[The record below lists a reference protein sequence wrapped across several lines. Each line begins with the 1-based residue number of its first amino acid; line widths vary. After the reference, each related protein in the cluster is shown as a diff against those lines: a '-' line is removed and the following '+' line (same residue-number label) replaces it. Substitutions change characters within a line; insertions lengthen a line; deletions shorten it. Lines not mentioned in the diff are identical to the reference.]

1 MATIGGSLKTMLD
14 WAKEVDPDG
23 NTAQIIEI
31 LDQSNEILTEMLWK
45 EGNLPT
51 GEQTSIR
58 TGLPAATWRLL
69 NVGTPNT
76 KATSAQVTE
85 QVGILTARSQI
96 DKDEAMLNGNTNSYR
111 FNENVAHMEG
121 MSQEMASTLFYGSA
135 ASPEEFVGFSNR
147 YNDLDAANGQNI
159 LDAGGAGSDNSSIW
173 FVGWGPRSVFG
184 VFPKGSSAGLQHEDL
199 GLGDAFDASNNRF
212 RAYMDDYSWKAGLV
226 VKDWRYAVRIA
237 NIDISDLVGQT
248 GTQASTASTAI
259 IKLMSRAID
268 RLPMLTGVNTS
279 FYANRTVLSHLRIA
293 ALDKSNSAV
302 TIEPA
307 LDQFGKTIH
316 TMSFLGHPV
325 RVTDALTEAEAEVT
339 T

>member
-1 MATIGGSLKTMLD
+1 MLD

-31 LDQSNEILTEMLWK
+31 LDQDNEILTEMLWK

-51 GEQTSIR
+51 GEQTSVR
-58 TGLPAATWRLL
+58 TGYPTATWRLL
-69 NVGTPNT
+69 NAGTPNS
-76 KATSAQVTE
+76 KATSAQITE
-85 QVGILTARSQI
+85 NVGMLTARSQI
-96 DKDEAMLNGNTNSYR
+96 DKDEASLNGNTNAYR

-121 MSQEMASTLFYGSA
+121 MSQEMAATLFYGSA
-135 ASPEEFVGFSNR
+135 ANPEEFVGFSPR

-159 LDAGGAGSDNSSIW
+159 LDAGGASTDNCSIW

-237 NIDISDLVGQT
+237 NIDVSDLAGQT
-248 GTQASTASTAI
+248 GSQASTAATAI

-268 RLPMLTGVNTS
+268 RLPRVTGVNTS
-279 FYANRTVLSHLRIA
+279 FYCNRTVLSHLRIA

-302 TIEPA
+302 TIEAA

-316 TMSFLGHPV
+316 TMMFLGHPV
-325 RVTDALTEAEAEVT
+325 RVTDALTIAEAEVT
-339 T
+339 N

>member
-1 MATIGGSLKTMLD
+1 MATVGGSLKTLND

-31 LDQSNEILTEMLWK
+31 LDQSNEVLTEMLWK

-58 TGLPAATWRLL
+58 TGLPTSTWRLL
-69 NVGTPNT
+69 NVGTPNS
-76 KATSAQVTE
+76 KATSAQITE
-85 QVGILTARSQI
+85 GVGILTARSQI
-96 DKDEAMLNGNTNSYR
+96 DKDEAMLNGNTNSFR

-135 ASPEEFVGFSNR
+135 ANPEEFVGFSNR
-147 YNDLDAANGQNI
+147 YNDLGAVNGQNI
-159 LDAGGAGSDNSSIW
+159 LDAGGTGSDNSSIW
-173 FVGWGPRSVFG
+173 FVGWGPRAVFG
-184 VFPKGSSAGLQHEDL
+184 VFPKGSNAGLQHEDL
-199 GLGDAFDASNNRF
+199 GLGDAFDTNNNRF

-226 VKDWRYAVRIA
+226 LKDHRFAVRIA
-237 NIDISDLVGQT
+237 NIDIPDLIGQT
-248 GTQASTASTAI
+248 GSQASTAATAI
-259 IKLMSRAID
+259 IKLMSRSID
-268 RLPMLTGVNTS
+268 RLPTLTGVNTS
-279 FYANRTVLSHLRIA
+279 FYCNRTVLSNLRVA

-325 RVTDALTEAEAEVT
+325 RVTDALTEAEARVV
-339 T
+339 

>member
-1 MATIGGSLKTMLD
+1 MATVGGTLKTLTD

-31 LDQSNEILTEMLWK
+31 LDQDNEILREMLWK

-58 TGLPAATWRLL
+58 TGLPTPTWRLL

-76 KATSAQVTE
+76 KATSAQITE

-96 DKDEAMLNGNTNSYR
+96 DKDEAMLNGNTNSFR

-147 YNDLDAANGQNI
+147 YNDLSAVNGQNI
-159 LDAGGAGSDNSSIW
+159 LDAGGTGSDNSSIW
-173 FVGWGPRSVFG
+173 FVGWGPRAVFG

-199 GLGDAFDASNNRF
+199 GLGDAFDSNNNRF

-226 VKDWRYAVRIA
+226 LKDHRFAVRIA
-237 NIDISDLVGQT
+237 NVDISELIAQSGS
-248 GTQASTASTAI
+248 QASTAATAI

-268 RLPMLTGVNTS
+268 RLPRLTGVNTS
-279 FYANRTVLSHLRIA
+279 FYCNRTVLSNLRVA

-316 TMSFLGHPV
+316 TMTFLGHPV
-325 RVTDALTEAEAEVT
+325 RVTDALTEAEARVT
-339 T
+339 

>member
-1 MATIGGSLKTMLD
+1 
-14 WAKEVDPDG
+14 
-23 NTAQIIEI
+23 
-31 LDQSNEILTEMLWK
+31 
-45 EGNLPT
+45 
-51 GEQTSIR
+51 
-58 TGLPAATWRLL
+58 
-69 NVGTPNT
+69 
-76 KATSAQVTE
+76 
-85 QVGILTARSQI
+85 
-96 DKDEAMLNGNTNSYR
+96 
-111 FNENVAHMEG
+111 MEG

-147 YNDLDAANGQNI
+147 YNDLGAVNGQNI
-159 LDAGGAGSDNSSIW
+159 LDAGGTGSDNSSIW
-173 FVGWGPRSVFG
+173 FVGWGPRAVFG

-199 GLGDAFDASNNRF
+199 GLDDAFDSNNNRF

-226 VKDWRYAVRIA
+226 VKDHRFAVRIA
-237 NIDISDLVGQT
+237 NVDISDLIGQT
-248 GTQASTASTAI
+248 GTQAPTVSTAI

-279 FYANRTVLSHLRIA
+279 FYANRTVLSNLRVA

-325 RVTDALTEAEAEVT
+325 RVTDALTEAEAQVT
-339 T
+339 

>member
-1 MATIGGSLKTMLD
+1 MATVGGSLKTLND

-23 NTAQIIEI
+23 NTSQIIEI
-31 LDQSNEILTEMLWK
+31 LDQSNEVLTEMLWK

-58 TGLPAATWRLL
+58 TGLPVPFWRMI
-69 NVGTPNT
+69 NAGTPNT

-96 DKDEAMLNGNTNSYR
+96 DKDEAMLNGNTNSFR
-111 FNENVAHMEG
+111 FNEQVAHMEG
-121 MSQEMASTLFYGSA
+121 MSQEMAATLFYGSA

-147 YNDLDAANGQNI
+147 YNDLSAVNGQNI
-159 LDAGGAGSDNSSIW
+159 LDAGGTGSNNSSIW
-173 FVGWGPRSVFG
+173 FVGWGPRAVFG

-199 GLGDAFDASNNRF
+199 GLGDAFDSNNNRF

-226 VKDWRYAVRIA
+226 VKDWRFAVRIA
-237 NIDISDLVGQT
+237 NVDIPDLVGQT
-248 GTQASTASTAI
+248 GTQAPTAATAI
-259 IKLMSRAID
+259 IKLMSRSID

-279 FYANRTVLSHLRIA
+279 FYANRTVLSNLRVA

-316 TMSFLGHPV
+316 TMSVLGHPV
-325 RVTDALTEAEAEVT
+325 RVTDALTESEARVV
-339 T
+339 

>member
-1 MATIGGSLKTMLD
+1 MATIGGSLKTLND

-31 LDQSNEILTEMLWK
+31 LDQSNEVLREMLWK

-58 TGLPAATWRLL
+58 TGLPTSTWRLL
-69 NVGTPNT
+69 NVGTPNS
-76 KATSAQVTE
+76 KATSAQITE
-85 QVGILTARSQI
+85 GVGILTARSQI
-96 DKDEAMLNGNTNSYR
+96 DKDEAMLNGNTNSFR

-135 ASPEEFVGFSNR
+135 ANPEEFVGFSNR
-147 YNDLDAANGQNI
+147 YNDLGAVNGQNI
-159 LDAGGAGSDNSSIW
+159 LDAGGTGSDNSSIW
-173 FVGWGPRSVFG
+173 FVGWGPRAVFG
-184 VFPKGSSAGLQHEDL
+184 VFPKGSNAGLQHEDL
-199 GLGDAFDASNNRF
+199 GLGDAFDSNNNRF

-226 VKDWRYAVRIA
+226 LKDHRFAARIA
-237 NIDISDLVGQT
+237 NIDIPDLVGQT
-248 GTQASTASTAI
+248 GSQASTAATAI
-259 IKLMSRAID
+259 IKLMSRSID
-268 RLPMLTGVNTS
+268 RLPTLTGVNTS
-279 FYANRTVLSHLRIA
+279 FYCNRTVLSNLRVA

-307 LDQFGKTIH
+307 LDQFGKTIF

-325 RVTDALTEAEAEVT
+325 RVTDALTEAEARVV
-339 T
+339 

>member
-1 MATIGGSLKTMLD
+1 MATIGGSLKTLND

-31 LDQSNEILTEMLWK
+31 LDQSNEVLREMLWK

-58 TGLPAATWRLL
+58 TGLPTSFWRQI
-69 NVGTPNT
+69 NVGTPNS
-76 KATSAQVTE
+76 KATSAQITE
-85 QVGILTARSQI
+85 GVGILTARSQI

-135 ASPEEFVGFSNR
+135 ANPEEFVGFSNR
-147 YNDLDAANGQNI
+147 YNDLGAVNGQNI
-159 LDAGGAGSDNSSIW
+159 LDAGGTGSDNSSIW
-173 FVGWGPRSVFG
+173 FVGWGPRAVFG
-184 VFPKGSSAGLQHEDL
+184 VFPKGSNAGLQHEDL
-199 GLGDAFDASNNRF
+199 GLGDAFDSNNNRF

-226 VKDWRYAVRIA
+226 LKDHRYAVRIA
-237 NIDISDLVGQT
+237 NIDIPDLTGQT
-248 GTQASTASTAI
+248 GSQAPTAATAI
-259 IKLMSRAID
+259 IKLMSRSID
-268 RLPMLTGVNTS
+268 RLPTLTGVNTS
-279 FYANRTVLSHLRIA
+279 FYCNRTVLSNLRVA

-307 LDQFGKTIH
+307 LDQFGKTIF

-325 RVTDALTEAEAEVT
+325 RVTDALTEAEARVV
-339 T
+339 

>member
-1 MATIGGSLKTMLD
+1 MSTIGGALKTLND

-31 LDQSNEILTEMLWK
+31 LDQSNEVLTEMLWK

-58 TGLPAATWRLL
+58 TGLPTSFWRRI
-69 NVGTPNT
+69 NVGTPNS
-76 KATSAQVTE
+76 KATSAQITE

-96 DKDEAMLNGNTNSYR
+96 DKDEAMLNGNTNSFR

-135 ASPEEFVGFSNR
+135 ASPEEFVGFSPR
-147 YNDLDAANGQNI
+147 YNDLGAVNGQNI
-159 LDAGGAGSDNSSIW
+159 LDAGGTGSDNSSIW
-173 FVGWGPRSVFG
+173 FVGWGPRAVFG

-199 GLGDAFDASNNRF
+199 GLGDAFDSNNDRF

-226 VKDWRYAVRIA
+226 LKDHRYAVRIA
-237 NIDISDLVGQT
+237 NIDIPDLIGQT
-248 GTQASTASTAI
+248 GSQASTAATAI
-259 IKLMSRAID
+259 IKLMSRSID

-279 FYANRTVLSHLRIA
+279 FYCNRTVLSNLRVA

-307 LDQFGKTIH
+307 LDQFGKTIF

-325 RVTDALTEAEAEVT
+325 RVTDALTEAEARVV
-339 T
+339 

>member
-1 MATIGGSLKTMLD
+1 MATVGGSLKTLND

-31 LDQSNEILTEMLWK
+31 LDQSNEVLTEMLWK

-58 TGLPAATWRLL
+58 TGLPTPFWRMI
-69 NVGTPNT
+69 NAGTPNS

-96 DKDEAMLNGNTNSYR
+96 DKDEAMLNGNTNAFR

-147 YNDLDAANGQNI
+147 YNDLGAVNGQNI
-159 LDAGGAGSDNSSIW
+159 LDAGGTGSDNSSIW
-173 FVGWGPRSVFG
+173 FVGWGPRAVFG

-199 GLGDAFDASNNRF
+199 GLDDAFDSNNNRF

-226 VKDWRYAVRIA
+226 VKDHRFAVRIA
-237 NIDISDLVGQT
+237 NVDISDLIGQT
-248 GTQASTASTAI
+248 GTQSSTAATAI

-279 FYANRTVLSHLRIA
+279 FYANRTVLSNLRVA

-325 RVTDALTEAEAEVT
+325 RVTDALTEAEAQVT
-339 T
+339 